1 MAAKPALTLLRA
13 VVAGAAALATGAWLE
28 APPVPGPAEDVV
40 PVNIF
45 GADSREQVARKPGTV
60 FGAIGSVL
68 ALDGREHAIGTGFMV
83 GPCHV
88 LTAYHTVFNV
98 PGGERPRADKRVKFY
113 YGEGTDG
120 YSFEDFV
127 WARPDAWGDLIED
140 RGVYTLSTDWV
151 LLQMERCVGERYGAM
166 RTGVL
171 PLDQAETFPQRLLSA
186 GHPEDHRRADGSS
199 PYLSLDP
206 ACRIYGSEDYAVTF
220 HRLTGVWPK
229 GGPSQTPTVWL
240 TDCATRDGSS
250 GSPIFYIDQNG
261 HAVAIAMIVGSRRE
275 VDGVLQ
281 GWARQRTNFA
291 IPIAN
296 LEQVLERIPR

>member
-1 MAAKPALTLLRA
+1 MAAKPAVTFLRA
-13 VVAGAAALATGAWLE
+13 AAIALAALTAGAWDAAPA
-28 APPVPGPAEDVV
+28 VPGVLPGVV

-45 GADSREQVARKPGTV
+45 GSDTREQVTRKTGTA
-60 FGAIGSVL
+60 FGAIGTVL

-113 YGEGTDG
+113 YGQGTDG
-120 YSFEDFV
+120 YSFEGFV
-127 WARPDAWGDLIED
+127 WAQPDAWGDLIED

-171 PLDQAETFPQRLLSA
+171 PLDQAETFPLRLMSA
-186 GHPEDHRRADGSS
+186 GHPEDHRRPDGSS

-206 ACRIYGSEDYAVTF
+206 ACRIYGDEDYAVTF
-220 HRLTGVWPK
+220 QQLTGAWPK

-275 VDGVLQ
+275 VDGVLD

-291 IPIAN
+291 VPMAN
-296 LEQVLERIPR
+296 LDQALSRIPR